1 MLVRQQAESQK
12 EDVTDPVEGEIDY
25 LFVITDNERV
35 HSAFKEI
42 VDILFYLTNGGVD
55 PRRINALF
63 IELIALL

>member
-12 EDVTDPVEGEIDY
+12 EDVTDPVEGEVDY

-42 VDILFYLTNGGVD
+42 VDDWRSHTRDFSREEGCVFLF
-55 PRRINALF
+55 F
-63 IELIALL
+63 FKS